1 MGSDSRYTEFPG
13 SKKFEDE
20 IVFPVSNQYQNV
32 TNGFKIEDLDLDHL
46 ENPLVL
52 PDPDPGNSALSSITS
67 MDGDSPSDDN
77 DSENLLKYI
86 SQMLMEENMEEKP
99 CMFHDPLALQAAERS
114 LYDILGEKNLPSS
127 PHESPSYGDQ
137 FLVDSPD
144 DNFWSSRSDYSS
156 NSSST
161 SNTAS
166 LVDPQWNGES
176 GESKPSFMQMPLSTN
191 FVFQSAANPI
201 SQSSFKL
208 HNGLASNSDSAIKPS
223 VGNIVVQNIFSDSD
237 LALQFKRGVEEASKF
252 LPKGNPLVIDLENS
266 SLAPEMNRNAPNVVV
281 KAEKEDKEYLP
292 EWLTGKK
299 NHEREDGDFEE
310 ERSNKQSAVYVD
322 ESELS
327 EMFDMLL
334 GVGEG
339 CQPPQCIP
347 HEAEQRESGKTLQQ
361 NGQTR
366 GTNGSKTRAK
376 RQGNNKEVVDL
387 RTFLILCAQAV
398 SVNDCRTANELL
410 KQIRQHSSPL
420 GDGSQRLAHCFA
432 NALEARLAGT
442 GTQIYTAL
450 SAEKT
455 SAVDMLKA
463 YQAYIS
469 ACPFKKIAFIFA
481 NHSILNVAEKAPTL
495 HIIDFGILYGFQ
507 WPSLIYR
514 LSCRPGGPPK
524 LRITGI
530 ELPQSGFRP
539 AERVQETGRRLA
551 KYCERYNVPFEY
563 NAIAQKWDTI
573 QIDDLKIDRNEVL
586 AVNCVFRFKNLLDE
600 TVVVNSPRNAVL
612 NLIRK
617 TKPDIFVHA
626 IVNGSYNAPFFVT
639 RFREALFHFSALF
652 DMLDTNMPREDKMRL
667 KFEKEFYG
675 REVMNV
681 IACEGS
687 ERVERPETYKQW
699 QVRNMR
705 AGLKQLPMDPLLI
718 KKLKCKVKTG
728 YHEDFVV
735 DEDGNW
741 MLQGWKGR
749 IVYASSAWIPA

>member
-1 MGSDSRYTEFPG
+1 MGSDSRFTEFPG
-13 SKKFEDE
+13 SNKFEDE
-20 IVFPVSNQYQNV
+20 TVFPYSNQYHHV
-32 TNGFKIEDLDLDHL
+32 TNGFKLEDSDFDFV

-52 PDPDPGNSALSSITS
+52 PDSDPGNSAMSSITS
-67 MDGDSPSDDN
+67 IDEDSPSDDN

-86 SQMLMEENMEEKP
+86 NQMLMEEDMEEKP

-114 LYDILGEKNLPSS
+114 FYDILGEKNQPSLP
-127 PHESPSYGDQ
+127 HGSPSYGDQ

-144 DNFWSSRSDYSS
+144 DGFRSSRSDYSS
-156 NSSST
+156 NNSSF
-161 SNTAS
+161 SNS
-166 LVDPQWNGES
+166 VSSVDPQGNGEF
-176 GESKPSFMQMPLSTN
+176 GEIKPLFMQMPLPNN
-191 FVFQSAANPI
+191 FVFQSAANL
-201 SQSSFKL
+201 SSESFFKL
-208 HNGLASNSDSAIKPS
+208 LNGFGSNDDSATKPS
-223 VGNIVVQNIFSDSD
+223 AGNIVAPNLFHDTD

-252 LPKGNPLVIDLENS
+252 LPKGNPLIIDLESNA
-266 SLAPEMNRNAPNVVV
+266 LAPEMNTNASKVAV
-281 KAEKEDKEYLP
+281 KAEKEDREYFP

-310 ERSNKQSAVYVD
+310 ERSNKQSAVHVD

-327 EMFDMLL
+327 EMFDTLV

-339 CQPPQCIP
+339 CRTPRCILDQ
-347 HEAEQRESGKTLQQ
+347 AEQCESSKTVRQ
-361 NGQTR
+361 NRQTK
-366 GTNGSKTRAK
+366 GSSVSKTRAK
-376 RQGNNKEVVDL
+376 RRGDNKEVVDL
-387 RTFLILCAQAV
+387 RTLLIQCAQAV
-398 SVNDCRTANELL
+398 SSNDRRTANELL

-420 GDGSQRLAHCFA
+420 GDGSQRMAHCFA
-432 NALEARLAGT
+432 NGFEARMAGT

-450 SAEKT
+450 STEKWL
-455 SAVDMLKA
+455 AVDMLKA
-463 YQAYIS
+463 YQAYVS
-469 ACPFKKIAFIFA
+469 ACPFKKMAIIFA
-481 NHSILNVAEKAPTL
+481 NHNILKVAEKASTL

-507 WPSLIYR
+507 WPPLIYR
-514 LSCRPGGPPK
+514 LSRRPGGPPK

-573 QIDDLKIDRNEVL
+573 QIDDLKTNRDEVL
-586 AVNCVFRFKNLLDE
+586 AVNCLFRFKNLLDE

-612 NLIRK
+612 TLISK
-617 TKPDIFVHA
+617 TKPDIFIHA

-652 DMLDTNMPREDKMRL
+652 DMLDSNMPREDEMRL
-667 KFEKEFYG
+667 RFEKEFCG
-675 REVMNV
+675 REAMNV

-705 AGLKQLPMDPLLI
+705 AGLKQLPLDPYVI
-718 KKLKCKVKTG
+718 KKMKCKVKVS
-728 YHEDFVV
+728 YHEDFAV
-735 DEDGNW
+735 DGDGHW

-749 IVYASSAWIPA
+749 IINASSAWIPA

>member
-166 LVDPQWNGES
+166 LVDTQWNGES

-191 FVFQSAANPI
+191 FVFQSAANPS

-347 HEAEQRESGKTLQQ
+347 DEAEQRESGKTLQQ

-481 NHSILNVAEKAPTL
+481 NHSILNVAEKASTL

>member
-1 MGSDSRYTEFPG
+1 
-13 SKKFEDE
+13 
-20 IVFPVSNQYQNV
+20 
-32 TNGFKIEDLDLDHL
+32 
-46 ENPLVL
+46 
-52 PDPDPGNSALSSITS
+52 
-67 MDGDSPSDDN
+67 
-77 DSENLLKYI
+77 
-86 SQMLMEENMEEKP
+86 
-99 CMFHDPLALQAAERS
+99 
-114 LYDILGEKNLPSS
+114 
-127 PHESPSYGDQ
+127 
-137 FLVDSPD
+137 
-144 DNFWSSRSDYSS
+144 
-156 NSSST
+156 
-161 SNTAS
+161 
-166 LVDPQWNGES
+166 
-176 GESKPSFMQMPLSTN
+176 
-191 FVFQSAANPI
+191 
-201 SQSSFKL
+201 
-208 HNGLASNSDSAIKPS
+208 
-223 VGNIVVQNIFSDSD
+223 
-237 LALQFKRGVEEASKF
+237 
-252 LPKGNPLVIDLENS
+252 
-266 SLAPEMNRNAPNVVV
+266 
-281 KAEKEDKEYLP
+281 
-292 EWLTGKK
+292 
-299 NHEREDGDFEE
+299 
-310 ERSNKQSAVYVD
+310 
-322 ESELS
+322 
-327 EMFDMLL
+327 
-334 GVGEG
+334 
-339 CQPPQCIP
+339 
-347 HEAEQRESGKTLQQ
+347 LQQ

-481 NHSILNVAEKAPTL
+481 NHSILNVAEKASTL

-539 AERVQETGRRLA
+539 TERVQETGRRLA

-718 KKLKCKVKTG
+718 KKLKCKVKAG